1 MTTKPTLTLLCFLVP
16 LMAGAGTL
24 DIYGSLTG
32 KTVLM
37 PSAMPK
43 LPDSAPS
50 DLPPDKTDAIAS
62 IERALSEK
70 GLEVVQDGPHFVRV
84 FPREARDA
92 LTNAPLRGA
101 EFAVSKG
108 SATNAPLPGVG
119 VEAAKGQETMPQGMI
134 DFSSADL
141 RQVLEI
147 YGLMRQRTVLRP
159 ATLPA
164 PLIRLKAQPGLSL
177 AEAAY
182 AVETVLALNGIG
194 MVDDG
199 ARFVQV
205 VPLAQRA
212 RVRTGAPKAEAG
224 AGVMP
229 WGLIDFSNAD
239 LSDVMAI
246 YSAMRQRTILRPATL
261 PAPTITLKSQGH
273 LTQEEAVYAMA
284 KVFELNGICLV
295 DDGPKLVQ
303 VVPMGQRWAVQA
315 HAPTPEPGAKLFD
328 PKKVPTLGASITY
341 GPLTDGKRL
350 EQEFEQLRKALYE
363 YLHLP
368 DPAKRSAQRL
378 LQIYAG
384 LAGKTAV
391 PSTNF
396 YGVTIWFHVETPLT
410 RSELRYAIETTFA
423 LHGFAI
429 IPVDDRRVRLGRL
442 QEVLKRVGNH
452 LEYPQPQR

>member
-1 MTTKPTLTLLCFLVP
+1 
-16 LMAGAGTL
+16 MAGAGTL

-37 PSAMPK
+37 PSAMPL

-70 GLEVVQDGPHFVRV
+70 SLEVVQDGPHFVRV
-84 FPREARDA
+84 FPREARDT

-101 EFAVSKG
+101 ELAVSKG
-108 SATNAPLPGVG
+108 SATNAPFPGAG
-119 VEAAKGQETMPQGMI
+119 VETAKGQETMPQGMI

-141 RQVLEI
+141 RKVLEI
-147 YGLMRQRTVLRP
+147 YGIMRQRTVLRP

-177 AEAAY
+177 EEGVY
-182 AVETVLALNGIG
+182 AVETVLALNGIC

-199 ARFVQV
+199 ASFVQV

-212 RVRTGAPKAEAG
+212 QVRTGAPKAG
-224 AGVMP
+224 AGVIP
-229 WGLIDFSNAD
+229 AGLIDFSNAD
-239 LSDVMAI
+239 LNQVMAI

-261 PAPTITLKSQGH
+261 PAPTITLRSQGH
-273 LTQEEAVYAMA
+273 LSQEEAVYAMA

-303 VVPMGQRWAVQA
+303 VVPMGQRWAVQT

-328 PKKVPTLGASITY
+328 PKKVPTLGTSQSY
-341 GPLTDGKRL
+341 RPLTGGERL
-350 EQEFEQLRKALYE
+350 EQEFEQLRKAFYE
-363 YLHLP
+363 YLDLP

-378 LQIYAG
+378 LQLYAG

-396 YGVTIWFHVETPLT
+396 YGAAVWFHVETPLT
-410 RSELRYAIETTFA
+410 RSELLYAIETTFV

-429 IPVDDRRVRLGRL
+429 IPVDDRRIRLGRL
-442 QEVLKRVGNH
+442 EEILKRVGNR
-452 LEYPQPQR
+452 LEFPQPHQ